1 MLINEYV
8 CRLQITM
15 HYTFLVH
22 VLQRTRYLMN
32 VFPDFFLGERDIFL
46 DGLFDDQLQVS
57 LLSPLDCDEK
67 LIQLVINEPIQVLD
81 DVRMV

>member
-1 MLINEYV
+1 MLVNEYV

-22 VLQRTRYLMN
+22 VLQSTSYLMY
-32 VFPDFFLGERDIFL
+32 VFPDLFLGERDVFL
-46 DGLFDDQLQVS
+46 DSFLDDQLQVS
-57 LLSPLDCDEK
+57 LFSPLDRDEEF
-67 LIQLVINEPIQVLD
+67 IQLVINEPIQVLD